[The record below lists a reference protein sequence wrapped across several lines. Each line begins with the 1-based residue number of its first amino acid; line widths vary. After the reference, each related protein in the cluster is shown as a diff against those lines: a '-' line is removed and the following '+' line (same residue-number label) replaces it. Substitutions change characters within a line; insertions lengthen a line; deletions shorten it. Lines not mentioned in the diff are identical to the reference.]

1 MTERVLDTGLVVDVP
16 ERTHAQATFEE
27 FIQGIRTG
35 ELLNV
40 MVEIV
45 GEPAANQN
53 IQPQEG

>member
-1 MTERVLDTGLVVDVP
+1 MTERVLGTGLVVDVP
-16 ERTHAQATFEE
+16 ERAHAQATFTE
-27 FIQGIRTG
+27 FIQGIRSG

-45 GEPAANQN
+45 GEPVKQN